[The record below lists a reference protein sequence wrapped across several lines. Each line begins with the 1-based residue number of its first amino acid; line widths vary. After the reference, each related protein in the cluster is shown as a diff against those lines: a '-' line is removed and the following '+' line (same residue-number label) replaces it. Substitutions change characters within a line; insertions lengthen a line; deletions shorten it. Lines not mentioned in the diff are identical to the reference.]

1 MKHAVLLSLL
11 FSYLTFHAQI
21 SIDYSNPRKYEIG
34 GITVSGATFTDA
46 EIIILLSTLRVGQQI
61 SIPGDEISNAIKNI
75 WKQGLFST
83 VDIYV
88 VSTTGNYVFLN
99 IHVSERPRISNY
111 AIRGVSRSESSSL
124 QEKLKIQKNDV
135 LTDNLLLN
143 SMRII
148 KNHFYSKGFMNV
160 EVTYKTTIDTT
171 APNAVLLDF
180 LVKKNQKV
188 KIQSIQFE
196 GNAQLKDRVLRR
208 QMKHTKEKKF
218 WRVWKAS
225 RFEEEKFQQDKNK
238 IIEKYHNE
246 GFRDAHLISD
256 TIIKV
261 DDRHISIR
269 LTISE
274 GNKFYIRNIEWI
286 GNTKYPDDTLSQIFR
301 LKKGD
306 VYNQRLIDTYLYMS
320 PDGRDIHSLY
330 MDNGYLFFSAR
341 LVEHVVGQDSIDL
354 KIYIYEGERA
364 YINRVSVS
372 GNTRTHDKV
381 IMREIRSRPGQ
392 LFSRSDIIRTQRELL
407 QLRYFNQETMN
418 VDIRPNPSDGTVDI
432 EYIVEEQS
440 TDQLELSGGWGLGR
454 LVGTVGVSLNNFSIR
469 NVFNRSAWRPIP
481 SGDGQTLS
489 LRAQS
494 NGSFF
499 QAYNLAFTEPWLGGK
514 KPNALT
520 IALYHSLQSNGVSKK
535 QDGTVNDYGVLLK
548 RAYIKITGLSIGLG
562 MRMKWPDDYFISYF
576 SVNFQRYNVKDFDI
590 FLFQSGFSNNINVN
604 YTLSRNSIDAPI
616 YPRRG
621 SDISISVQMTP
632 PYSLF
637 IHKDWNEATDQEK
650 YKWLEY
656 HKTKF
661 NASFFTRLAGNLV
674 LNNRIRYGFLGY
686 YNKNIG
692 LSPFERFYLGGD
704 GLSGFALDGR
714 ELIGMRGYQNN
725 SLTPVNNR
733 GNMIGGTIFSKYTFE
748 LRYPL
753 SLNPMASIYVLAFV
767 EAGNAWADFSTFN
780 PFDVHRSA
788 GVGVRLYMPFFG
800 LLGLDWGYGFDPIPN
815 MPGAHKG
822 QIHFSINNSI
832 D

>member
-1 MKHAVLLSLL
+1 MYKLILFILL
-11 FSYLTFHAQI
+11 I
-21 SIDYSNPRKYEIG
+21 SDIIVYSQTKVDYSNPKHYEIA
-34 GITVSGATFTDA
+34 GITVSGSNFTDA
-46 EIIILLSTLRVGQQI
+46 EIIILLSTLRVGQHI
-61 SIPGDEISNAIKNI
+61 TIPGEEIANAIRNI
-75 WKQGLFST
+75 WRQGLFST

-88 VSTTGNYVFLN
+88 VSVIDNHVFLN
-99 IHVSERPRISNY
+99 IHVVERPRISNY
-111 AIRGVSRSESSSL
+111 AIRGISKSESTSL
-124 QEKLKIQKNDV
+124 EEKLKINKNDV

-148 KNHFYSKGFMNV
+148 RKHFSEKGFFNV
-160 EVTYKTTIDTT
+160 EVSYSTRPDTT
-171 APNAVLLDF
+171 KPNSILLDF
-180 LVKKNQKV
+180 HVKKNQRV
-188 KIQSIQFE
+188 KISSITFE
-196 GNAQLKDRVLRR
+196 GNKHISDQALKK
-208 QMKHTKEKKF
+208 QMKNVKEKRF
-218 WRVWKAS
+218 WRIWKAS
-225 RFEEEKFQQDKNK
+225 RLDEEKYQQDKNK
-238 IIEKYHNE
+238 IIEKYYQE
-246 GFRDAHLISD
+246 GYRDAFLISD
-256 TIIKV
+256 TILPVDNKNIEIFIK
-261 DDRHISIR
+261 
-269 LTISE
+269 ISE

-286 GNTKYPDDTLSQIFR
+286 GNTKYSDDTLSQVFR

-306 VYNQRLIDTYLYMS
+306 VYNQKFIDTYLYMS
-320 PDGRDIHSLY
+320 PDGSDIHSLY

-341 LVEHVVGQDSIDL
+341 LVEHVVGTDSIDL
-354 KIYIYEGERA
+354 KIYLNEGERA
-364 YINRVSVS
+364 YINKVSVS

-392 LFSRSDIIRTQRELL
+392 LFSRVDIIRTQRELL
-407 QLRYFNQETMN
+407 QLKYFNQETMN

-469 NVFNRSAWRPIP
+469 NLFVPSAWRPIP

-489 LRAQS
+489 IRVQS
-494 NGSFF
+494 NGTFF
-499 QAYNLAFTEPWLGGK
+499 QAYNFVFTEPWMGGK

-520 IALYHSLQSNGVSKK
+520 FALYHSLQSNGVSKK

-548 RAYIKITGLSIGLG
+548 RNYIKITGITVGLG
-562 MRMKWPDDYFISYF
+562 MRMKWPDDFFVSYF
-576 SVNFQRYNVKDFDI
+576 SLNVQRYNVKDFDI
-590 FLFQSGFSNNINVN
+590 FLFQSGFSNNLNFS

-616 YPRRG
+616 YPRHG
-621 SDISISVQMTP
+621 SELSFSLQLTP
-632 PYSLF
+632 PYSYF
-637 IHKDWNEATDQEK
+637 IKKDWAEATDQEK

-656 HKTKF
+656 HKTKII
-661 NASFFTRLAGNLV
+661 ASFFTRLAGNLV
-674 LNNRIRYGFLGY
+674 LNNRIKYGFLGY

-733 GNMIGGTIFSKYTFE
+733 GNMVGGTIFNKYTFE

-753 SLNPMASIYVLAFV
+753 SLNPMASIYVLTFF
-767 EAGNAWADFSTFN
+767 EAGNAWENFATYN
-780 PFDVHRSA
+780 PFDIRRSA
-788 GVGVRLYMPFFG
+788 GIGVRLYMPFFG

-815 MPGAHKG
+815 MPGANKG